1 MLHVVVHA
9 LMFAYHEYSLYLSYF
24 PLLSFPPIS
33 LSLSPPTPS
42 FSSMRDI
49 TLISVEVLVTTIILF
64 INLLCSSSMKLKIK
78 ICTYSNQTL
87 AMKCTCHPR
96 ARKRLPL
103 ASYTTYMTFVCVI
116 IHNIYK
122 QIQYSISQQIHTR
135 DVQTKLGTYDYVIAI
150 QQLLTSIAIPLH
162 TV

>member
-1 MLHVVVHA
+1 MNTLCTF
-9 LMFAYHEYSLYLSYF
+9 L
-24 PLLSFPPIS
+24 IS
-33 LSLSPPTPS
+33 LFCPSLPFLSPFPHLSPPTPS

-87 AMKCTCHPR
+87 AMKCTCHPC

-103 ASYTTYMTFVCVI
+103 ASYTTYNICTIKSHVCII